1 MNNNL
6 DHTCKQWLID
16 DQYKYGEFGNF
27 VRYAEKYL

>member
-16 DQYKYGEFGNF
+16 DQYKFGVSIEEIF
-27 VRYAEKYL
+27 TVED